1 MRWRHSMP
9 FGAEIAAG
17 GCVRFRLWAPQAREM
32 AVCLDDEGREM
43 RLPMAKAGE
52 GWFECVTARAAPGSR
67 YGFCSEANLRW
78 PDPASRWN
86 PVDVHGPSEV
96 IDPLAYVWREDE
108 WAGRPWEEAA
118 IYELHV
124 GTFTRTGDFAGAASR
139 LGHLAALGVTAVELM
154 PLADFPGAHGWG
166 YDGVL
171 PFAPASCY
179 GAPDDLKRLVD
190 ACHGHGMMMF
200 LDVVYNHF
208 GPEGNY
214 LHRYAPQFFS
224 PGRRTPWGDAINFDG
239 PACRPVR
246 EFFIHNALY
255 WLEEY
260 RFDGLRLDA
269 VHAIR
274 DDNRPD
280 ILDELAARVAAGPG
294 RARHIHLL
302 LENDCNAAHYLRRDT
317 RGAPRAFTA
326 QWNDDLHH
334 AAHVLATGESGG
346 CYQDY
351 ADAPLRYLGRG
362 LAEGF
367 AYQGEKSAYRNGAP
381 RGEPSRDLPPTAFIA
396 FLQNHDQIGNRAFG
410 ERLRSLA
417 GDAAVRALAGIVL
430 LAPSIPLLFMGE
442 EWGSRRPFPFFCDLG
457 PESMRRVREGRRREF
472 VHFPAFAQPSTMD
485 RIPDPGHP
493 ATFQLA
499 RLDWETL
506 DTAEGA
512 AWRDFYRRLL
522 RLRRKIIVPRLAG
535 VQGGHASFRLLGGR
549 GVQATWRLGDGCR
562 LTLLANVGETIILLD
577 RRPPGRCVYVGG
589 KRPVA
594 GRLPPW
600 SIAWYLDDPRKRRE

>member
-1 MRWRHSMP
+1 MP
-9 FGAEIAAG
+9 FGAEIVAEG
-17 GCVRFRLWAPQAREM
+17 RVRFRLWAPQSREM
-32 AVCLDDEGREM
+32 AVCLEEGGRET
-43 RLPMAKAGE
+43 RLPMTQTGE

-86 PVDVHGPSEV
+86 PEGVHGPSTV
-96 IDPLAYVWREDE
+96 VDPLAYVWREEE
-108 WAGRPWEEAA
+108 WTGRPWEEAA

-124 GTFTRTGDFAGAASR
+124 GAFTHTGDFAGVASR
-139 LGHLAALGVTAVELM
+139 LDHLAALGVTAVELM
-154 PLADFPGAHGWG
+154 PLADFPGARGWG

-171 PFAPASCY
+171 PFAPASRY
-179 GAPDDLKRLVD
+179 GAPDDLKRLID
-190 ACHGHGMMMF
+190 ACHGRGMMMF

-214 LHRYAPQFFS
+214 LHQYAPQFFS
-224 PGRRTPWGDAINFDG
+224 ARHQTPWGDAINFDG
-239 PACRPVR
+239 PACRTVR

-269 VHAIR
+269 VHAIW
-274 DDNRPD
+274 DGSRPD

-294 RARHIHLL
+294 RTRQIHLI
-302 LENDCNAAHYLRRDT
+302 LENDHNAAYYLRRDT
-317 RGAPRAFTA
+317 RGAARTFTA

-346 CYQDY
+346 YYRDY
-351 ADAPLRYLGRG
+351 AGTPSTDLGRC

-367 AYQGEKSAYRNGAP
+367 AYQGERSAYRNGAP

-410 ERLRSLA
+410 ERLLPLA
-417 GDAAVRALAGIVL
+417 GDAAVRALAGMML

-457 PESMRRVREGRRREF
+457 PELALRVREGRRREF
-472 VHFPAFAQPSTMD
+472 ARFPAFSQPFVVD
-485 RIPDPGHP
+485 CIPDPGHP
-493 ATFQLA
+493 ATFRLA

-522 RLRRKIIVPRLAG
+522 RLRRRIIVPRLAG
-535 VQGGHASFRLLGGR
+535 IRGGQASFRLLGDHGLQ
-549 GVQATWRLGDGCR
+549 VAWRLGGGSR
-562 LTLLANVGETIILLD
+562 LTLLANLGETAVPLD
-577 RRPPGRCVYVGG
+577 QRPPGRCFYAGG
-589 KRPVA
+589 KRSAA

-600 SIAWYLDDPRKRRE
+600 SVAWYLDDARKRRE